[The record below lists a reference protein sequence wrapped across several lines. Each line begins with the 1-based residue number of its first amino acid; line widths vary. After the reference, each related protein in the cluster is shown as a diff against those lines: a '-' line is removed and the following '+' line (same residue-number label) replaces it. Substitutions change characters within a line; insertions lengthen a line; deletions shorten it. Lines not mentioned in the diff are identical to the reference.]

1 MAYLL
6 SAMVC
11 LHFLLVSL
19 VDSICGIS
27 TVCHGLFALPLGI
40 ISGQCLW
47 HIYCLPW
54 FVCTSSWYHLWTVFV
69 ACLLSAMVCL
79 HFLLVSLVDSVCGM
93 STVCHGLFALSLGII
108 SGQCLWH
115 VYCLPWFV
123 CTSSWYY

>member
-19 VDSICGIS
+19 V
-27 TVCHGLFALPLGI
+27 V
-40 ISGQCLW
+40 
-47 HIYCLPW
+47 
-54 FVCTSSWYHLWTVFV
+54 
-69 ACLLSAMVCL
+69 
-79 HFLLVSLVDSVCGM
+79 SVCGI

-115 VYCLPWFV
+115 IYCLPWLHFLLVSLVDSVCGISTVCHGLFALSLGIISGQCLWHIYCLPWFV
-123 CTSSWYY
+123 CTFSWYH